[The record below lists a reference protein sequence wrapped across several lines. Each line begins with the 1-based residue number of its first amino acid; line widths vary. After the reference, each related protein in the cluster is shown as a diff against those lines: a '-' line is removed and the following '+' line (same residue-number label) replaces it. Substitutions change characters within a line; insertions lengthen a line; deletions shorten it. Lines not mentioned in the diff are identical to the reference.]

1 MGRLNH
7 HSVDNGDVEI
17 QPSDLPVEF
26 ISESVSD
33 PETTMIKSIDD
44 DEMDHTLE
52 FFHSEHD
59 ELFLFIGLLML
70 QAKLVIAPP

>member
-44 DEMDHTLE
+44 DEMNHTL
-52 FFHSEHD
+52 
-59 ELFLFIGLLML
+59 
-70 QAKLVIAPP
+70 